1 MKRMLCLLVL
11 SVAVVLSLSMAAS
24 ASQIKFTDV
33 PGPETTIDNG
43 IGAGIYHGTLNGV
56 PTNFICDDA
65 THDIS
70 KGESWYVNEYYLSG
84 VNDVATQHH
93 GMFAGGPSPHTT
105 ASGAD
110 LPNPTVQQDYNM
122 VAYLAYEILS
132 HTITDP
138 HEVGAI
144 QWAIWDIMDH
154 PTSHGIADP
163 GGHNCSHDAYADSHS
178 SCGDYWVDK
187 AWATESNYTNP
198 HIVFYTPAGKIIGKC
213 SYPQELIGLTATP
226 EPLSLILMGTF
237 MTLAGGVLGKK
248 KLSS

>member
-1 MKRMLCLLVL
+1 MLCLLVL
-11 SVAVVLSLSMAAS
+11 SVAVVLSLSMAAF
-24 ASQIKFTDV
+24 ATQIKIVFTDV
-33 PGPETTIDNG
+33 PGPETSIDHG

-70 KGESWYVNEYYLSG
+70 KGDAWYVNEYYLSG
-84 VNDVATQHH
+84 VSDVATQHH

-110 LPNPTVQQDYNM
+110 LPSPTIQQDYNM
-122 VAYLAYEILS
+122 VAYLADLILS
-132 HTITDP
+132 GTVPKTNP
-138 HEVGAI
+138 SEVGAI

-154 PTSHGIADP
+154 PTSHGIPDP
-163 GGHNCSHDAYADSHS
+163 GGHNCNDNSVN
-178 SCGDYWVDK
+178 CGDHWVDY
-187 AWATESNYTNP
+187 AWANESNYTNP
-198 HIVFYTPAGKIIGKC
+198 RIVFYTPAGKIIGRC

-237 MTLAGGVLGKK
+237 MTLAGGILGKK